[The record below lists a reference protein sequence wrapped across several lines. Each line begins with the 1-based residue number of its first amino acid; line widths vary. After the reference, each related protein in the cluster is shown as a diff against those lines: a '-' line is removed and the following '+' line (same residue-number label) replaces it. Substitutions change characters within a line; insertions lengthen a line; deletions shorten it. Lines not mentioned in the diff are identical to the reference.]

1 MLFWGAGWCFALS
14 WSCSALSPLRQ
25 PWDARGAHSLAQE
38 KQEHRGLTTI
48 PACSTHWSGG
58 AWATPPTEQGD
69 PCTSCSLRKVH
80 MREEY
85 LKKCF
90 CMGSFFPWK
99 LKYISV
105 IFFSGRKKKISVSL
119 CLSSF
124 LFVSFF
130 LSLCLFLSLSHTHTP
145 PPNTHTHNTRAHT
158 LRQKVLSI
166 GFKTR

>member
-1 MLFWGAGWCFALS
+1 MLFWGAGWCFALF
-14 WSCSALSPLRQ
+14 WSCSALSPLHQ

-85 LKKCF
+85 VKKCF

-105 IFFSGRKKKISVSL
+105 IFFSGRKKKSLSLSVSVVF
-119 CLSSF
+119 C
-124 LFVSFF
+124 FF
-130 LSLCLFLSLSHTHTP
+130 LSVSVSISVSLSHTHTSP
-145 PPNTHTHNTRAHT
+145 QHTHTQHT
-158 LRQKVLSI
+158 CTHTQAESSLYWI
-166 GFKTR
+166 